1 MKCYLCFLYIC
12 CVGGR
17 VDYYLSPSPPLRF
30 ESGINSLFFQFVPIC
45 DQTMNEGD
53 ENAMF
58 QLTIQ
63 EQDRNCITTGSHPT
77 TNVRIIGENDI

>member
-1 MKCYLCFLYIC
+1 MFVALA
-12 CVGGR
+12 
-17 VDYYLSPSPPLRF
+17 
-30 ESGINSLFFQFVPIC
+30 NSVFFNLNPIC
-45 DQTMNEGD
+45 DNSRNEGD